1 MSSTDARATASTTN
15 SGAGGAG
22 GDGEAGGAEGGGRLG
37 TVRQSA
43 AEAYESARERT
54 ASAYQAARERAG
66 DAYESARDT
75 ARNAG
80 QKTAQ
85 GIDSNP
91 MAALV
96 GGLALGAIAAALL
109 PRTER
114 EEQLLGAAGRKVTG
128 TARDAA
134 NAARDAA
141 RQQIDELGLSKD
153 GVQRRLSEFTDKAVG
168 AVKTSA
174 GAASGAVKNDTTG

>member
-1 MSSTDARATASTTN
+1 MSSTDARATATTNN
-15 SGAGGAG
+15 SGAGGETG
-22 GDGEAGGAEGGGRLG
+22 GTEGGGRLD

-54 ASAYQAARERAG
+54 ASAYQTARERAG

-109 PRTER
+109 PRTDR

-153 GVQRRLSEFTDKAVG
+153 GVQRRLNEFTDKAVG
-168 AVKTSA
+168 AVKSSA
-174 GAASGAVKNDTTG
+174 GAASGAVKNNTAG